1 MPKIILNANENPYNL
16 PEAARQEIADAVL
29 NLYFNRYP
37 ELNSDSLKVRLAE
50 FYNVTSNQVSVG
62 NGSDEVLGQL
72 IYKIPADKSLLVFTD
87 DFSMYDYYAG
97 VTGVEVIK
105 YQRDYK
111 EKLDAS
117 AFVEFAKAQETP
129 VDLIIFSNP
138 HNPSGTVVDEASVKT
153 ILSGLPDVRIVV
165 DEAYG
170 EFYGQTMTSYI
181 EDFDNLYVTKTLSKA
196 MGAAGVRVGVVL
208 SNADNIAKIENEKV
222 PYNVSALNALA
233 ATIIT
238 KPEYRGAI
246 DANIKQIKAE
256 RDKLVDALNS
266 LSGESLYIYP
276 TESNFVLL
284 ETSAGVELARA
295 FKEADIEIRDYKD
308 NPNRIRLT
316 VGTPDEN
323 QQVIQILKEVIA

>member
-16 PEAARQEIADAVL
+16 PEAAREEIADAVL

-117 AFVEFAKAQETP
+117 AFVVTR
-129 VDLIIFSNP
+129 
-138 HNPSGTVVDEASVKT
+138 
-153 ILSGLPDVRIVV
+153 LP
-165 DEAYG
+165 
-170 EFYGQTMTSYI
+170 
-181 EDFDNLYVTKTLSKA
+181 
-196 MGAAGVRVGVVL
+196 VVL
-208 SNADNIAKIENEKV
+208 W
-222 PYNVSALNALA
+222 
-233 ATIIT
+233 
-238 KPEYRGAI
+238 
-246 DANIKQIKAE
+246 
-256 RDKLVDALNS
+256 
-266 LSGESLYIYP
+266 
-276 TESNFVLL
+276 
-284 ETSAGVELARA
+284 LARGHV
-295 FKEADIEIRDYKD
+295 KSS
-308 NPNRIRLT
+308 
-316 VGTPDEN
+316 PD
-323 QQVIQILKEVIA
+323 